1 MNFTAFKPLA
11 GLALALAAG
20 LAHATSATIDF
31 SSVTPG
37 SFASKLTEDTY
48 TLTAFV
54 PNGLAGTAAKREP
67 VKGNETLTSLGFT
80 FASATGAAFDLDS
93 LQLTN
98 QLNTKGGSVL
108 LTYTLEG
115 SSKVYFETLTL
126 DKKTGLETFSQTGTG
141 SDELFALND
150 LSSFSLFSLG
160 EFQVDNIA
168 VSPYAAA
175 TPAIPE
181 PANAAL
187 LLAGLALLGSVAY
200 RRKI

>member
-20 LAHATSATIDF
+20 FAHAASVTIDF
-31 SSVTPG
+31 SSVAPG

-48 TLTAFV
+48 TLTAFL
-54 PNGLAGTAAKREP
+54 PKGLIGTAAKLDP
-67 VKGNETLTSLGFT
+67 VKGDETLSSFGFT
-80 FASATGAAFDLDS
+80 FTAAKGAAFDLDS
-93 LQLTN
+93 LQLSN
-98 QLNTKGGSVL
+98 LQNTKGGSVL
-108 LTYTLEG
+108 LAYTLEG
-115 SSKVYFETLTL
+115 SSKVYLETLTL

-141 SDELFALND
+141 SDKLFALDD
-150 LSSFSLFSLG
+150 LSSFSLVSLSG
-160 EFQVDNIA
+160 FQVDNIT
-168 VSPYAAA
+168 VSPFAA

-187 LLAGLALLGSVAY
+187 LVAGLALLGSVAR